1 MWKYANCSL
10 KEYIKQF
17 QPNYVL
23 GVSDSNLIEQKNTI
37 RIIQRQFNNYLKTQI
52 NYKPYLEHV

>member
-1 MWKYANCSL
+1 ML
-10 KEYIKQF
+10 IVLYIKQF